1 MDIYSF
7 KIKNDVGRLK
17 TVNYRML
24 TSYEKLGIV
33 FVPKNVPKNTSV
45 IKVKS
50 EKFQDILE
58 KIKNKDKDE

>member
-1 MDIYSF
+1 
-7 KIKNDVGRLK
+7 
-17 TVNYRML
+17 ML